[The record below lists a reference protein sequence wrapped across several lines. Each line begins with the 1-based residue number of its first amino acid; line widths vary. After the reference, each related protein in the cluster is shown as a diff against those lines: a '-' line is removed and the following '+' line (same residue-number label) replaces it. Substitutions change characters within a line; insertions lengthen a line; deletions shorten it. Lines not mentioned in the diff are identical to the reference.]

1 MIPKHTSCVLVGP
14 SLEIPYQLYVQSL
27 FYFIMLPQ
35 LPQPKPAPR
44 HLGIRVRH
52 TDSHDQVPQG
62 NMLLEN
68 TGLSSL
74 LLTTSEK

>member
-62 NMLLEN
+62 NMK
-68 TGLSSL
+68 SSECCGKNL
-74 LLTTSEK
+74 ATSFLTQ